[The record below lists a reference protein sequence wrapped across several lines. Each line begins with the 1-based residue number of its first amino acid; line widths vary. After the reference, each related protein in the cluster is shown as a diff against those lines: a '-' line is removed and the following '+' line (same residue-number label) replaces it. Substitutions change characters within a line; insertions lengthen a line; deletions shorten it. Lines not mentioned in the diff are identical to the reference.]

1 MSLKDA
7 IARLGGGEKSPA
19 VPVGEQAP
27 VADNRN
33 PARDAARADVVAE
46 VKKRRGRPRLDG
58 SSGAGAGTPSAD
70 DLALQKIQ
78 QGLDELFRPEAWEP
92 IMALPGDAMLAFT
105 GREHWNISREE
116 RKTLGTT
123 ASTAARFM
131 AIQNPKYLALSLCA
145 TAILT
150 VYGSRIVKDL
160 ALRKIEKEKAA
171 KVKSEP

>member
-1 MSLKDA
+1 MGVLLDKIRGTDKPSEMA
-7 IARLGGGEKSPA
+7 GSG
-19 VPVGEQAP
+19 
-27 VADNRN
+27 N
-33 PARDAARADVVAE
+33 PAADAARADVVE
-46 VKKRRGRPRLDG
+46 EIKTRKQRGPYKKSGRG
-58 SSGAGAGTPSAD
+58 SAGAGEASSTSD

-131 AIQNPKYLALSLCA
+131 AIENPKYLAISLCA
-145 TAILT
+145 TAIIT

-160 ALRKIEKEKAA
+160 AMRKKENAQKKPEKTENQ
-171 KVKSEP
+171 